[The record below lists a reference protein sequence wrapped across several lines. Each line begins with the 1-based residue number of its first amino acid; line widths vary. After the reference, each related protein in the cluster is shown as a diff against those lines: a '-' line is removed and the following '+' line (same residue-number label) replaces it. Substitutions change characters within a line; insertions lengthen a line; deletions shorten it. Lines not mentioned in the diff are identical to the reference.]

1 MRIYALFESGGDEG
15 QPDVSCAADLMF
27 LSTIC
32 LKDVLCKTDLDLVE
46 LLALPADTIAKAVL
60 TISQSVAPAR
70 KTVSLKPSQN
80 TTSSTSVVAAIPV
93 YKPLIAAASS
103 S

>member
-1 MRIYALFESGGDEG
+1 
-15 QPDVSCAADLMF
+15 MF

-46 LLALPADTIAKAVL
+46 LLDLPADTIAKAVL

-80 TTSSTSVVAAIPV
+80 TTSSTLLVAVIPV
-93 YKPLIAAASS
+93 CKPLIAAASS